1 MAHSVL
7 TPTSS
12 DPLSPPEAIASVRR
26 LVWKIAIATVILMA
40 IGSATRVANAG
51 LACPDWP
58 LCYGQLVPTA
68 QMNLQV
74 FLEWFHRLDASIIG
88 LLTIALVGQ
97 TWWRRSLLP
106 NWLPWA
112 ALVSLALVLVQGLLG
127 GLTVTELLRFDI
139 VTAHLGTALLFFV
152 TVLAIGVAL
161 LPYQGNGTANRL
173 RWLSLA
179 AAILVYGQSLLG
191 ALVASQWAL
200 HQCLSYQSLC
210 TVMNSHILGVVPPT
224 LAVLALGVRAWRTPA
239 LSWPLRRLAK
249 AALALVAVQIGLGM
263 ATFYLRLQVELLSV
277 AHQTVGALLL
287 GTLVAFTVLA
297 NRDSRLA

>member
-1 MAHSVL
+1 MANSVL

-12 DPLSPPEAIASVRR
+12 DSRSPSEAIASVRR
-26 LVWKIAIATVILMA
+26 LVWKIAVATVILMA

-74 FLEWFHRLDASIIG
+74 FLEWFHRLDASVIG
-88 LLTIALVGQ
+88 LLAIALVVQ

-106 NWLPWA
+106 TWLPWA
-112 ALVSLALVLVQGLLG
+112 AVAALALVLVQGLLG
-127 GLTVTELLRFDI
+127 GLTVTEMLRFDI

-152 TVLAIGVAL
+152 TVLTIGVAL
-161 LPYQGNGTANRL
+161 LPYEGNGTANQL

-179 AAILVYGQSLLG
+179 AALLVYGQSLLG

-210 TVMNSHILGVVPPT
+210 TVMNSHILGVFPPT
-224 LAVLALGVRAWRTPA
+224 LAVLALGFWAWRTPA
-239 LSWPLRRLAK
+239 LSRPLRRLAQ
-249 AALALVAVQIGLGM
+249 ASLALVATQIALGV
-263 ATFYLRLQVELLSV
+263 ATFYLRLQVEPLSV

-297 NRDSRLA
+297 HRDRRLA

>member
-74 FLEWFHRLDASIIG
+74 FLEWFHRLDASVIG
-88 LLTIALVGQ
+88 LLAIALVGQ

-112 ALVSLALVLVQGLLG
+112 ALAALALVLVQGLLG
-127 GLTVTELLRFDI
+127 GLTVTEMLRFDI

-152 TVLAIGVAL
+152 TVLTIGVAL

-173 RWLSLA
+173 RWLGLA

-224 LAVLALGVRAWRTPA
+224 LSVLALGIWAWRTPA
-239 LSWPLRRLAK
+239 LSHPLRRLAN
-249 AALALVAVQIGLGM
+249 ASLALVATQIALGV
-263 ATFYLRLQVELLSV
+263 ATFYFRLQVEPLSV

-297 NRDSRLA
+297 NRDRRLA

>member
-1 MAHSVL
+1 MANSVL

-12 DPLSPPEAIASVRR
+12 DSRSPTEAIASVRR
-26 LVWKIAIATVILMA
+26 LVWKIAVATVILMA

-68 QMNLQV
+68 EMNLQV

-88 LLTIALVGQ
+88 VLTMVLVGQ
-97 TWWRRSLLP
+97 TWWRRAVLP
-106 NWLPWA
+106 KWLPWA
-112 ALVSLALVLVQGLLG
+112 ALASLALVLVQGLLG
-127 GLTVTELLRFDI
+127 GLTVTEMLRFDI

-152 TVLAIGVAL
+152 TVLTIGVAL

-173 RWLSLA
+173 RWLSLV

-224 LAVLALGVRAWRTPA
+224 LAVLALGIWAWRTPA
-239 LSWPLRRLAK
+239 LSWPLRRLGK
-249 AALALVAVQIGLGM
+249 AALVLVALQIGLGI
-263 ATFYLRLQVELLSV
+263 ATFYLRLQVEPLSV
-277 AHQTVGALLL
+277 AHQTIGALLL

>member
-1 MAHSVL
+1 MANSVL

-12 DPLSPPEAIASVRR
+12 DSRSPTEAIASVRR
-26 LVWKIAIATVILMA
+26 LVWKIAVATVILMA

-68 QMNLQV
+68 EMNLQV

-88 LLTIALVGQ
+88 VLTIVLVGQ
-97 TWWRRSLLP
+97 TWWRRAVLP
-106 NWLPWA
+106 KWLPWA
-112 ALVSLALVLVQGLLG
+112 ALASLALVLVQGLLG
-127 GLTVTELLRFDI
+127 GLTVTEMLRFDI

-152 TVLAIGVAL
+152 TVLTIGVAL

-224 LAVLALGVRAWRTPA
+224 LAVLALGVWAWRTPA
-239 LSWPLRRLAK
+239 LSWPLRRLGK
-249 AALALVAVQIGLGM
+249 AALVLVALQIGLGI
-263 ATFYLRLQVELLSV
+263 ATFYLRLQVEPLSV
-277 AHQTVGALLL
+277 AHQTIGALLL

>member
-74 FLEWFHRLDASIIG
+74 FLEWFHRLDASVIG
-88 LLTIALVGQ
+88 LLAIALVGQ

-112 ALVSLALVLVQGLLG
+112 ALAALALVLVQGLLG
-127 GLTVTELLRFDI
+127 GLTVTEMLRFDI

-152 TVLAIGVAL
+152 TVLTIGVAL

-173 RWLSLA
+173 RWLSLG
-179 AAILVYGQSLLG
+179 AAILIYGQSLLG

-224 LAVLALGVRAWRTPA
+224 LAVLALGIWAWRTPA
-239 LSWPLRRLAK
+239 LSHPLRRLAN
-249 AALALVAVQIGLGM
+249 ASLALVATQIALGV
-263 ATFYLRLQVELLSV
+263 ATFYFRLQVEPLSV

-297 NRDSRLA
+297 NRDRRLA

>member
-12 DPLSPPEAIASVRR
+12 DTLSPPEAIASVRR

-112 ALVSLALVLVQGLLG
+112 AVAALALVLVQGLLG
-127 GLTVTELLRFDI
+127 GLTVTEMLRFDI

-152 TVLAIGVAL
+152 TVLTIGVAL

-173 RWLSLA
+173 RWLSLG

-224 LAVLALGVRAWRTPA
+224 LAVLALGVWAWRTPA
-239 LSWPLRRLAK
+239 LSWPLRRLGK
-249 AALALVAVQIGLGM
+249 AALVLLALQIGLGI
-263 ATFYLRLQVELLSV
+263 ATFYLRLQVEPLSV
-277 AHQTVGALLL
+277 AHQTIGALLL

-297 NRDSRLA
+297 NRDSHFA